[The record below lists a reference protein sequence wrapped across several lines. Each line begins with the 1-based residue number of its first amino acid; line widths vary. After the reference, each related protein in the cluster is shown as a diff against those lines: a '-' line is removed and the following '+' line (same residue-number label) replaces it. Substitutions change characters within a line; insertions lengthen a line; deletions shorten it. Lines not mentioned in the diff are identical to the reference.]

1 MFWCTI
7 YLLYLK
13 SAFFLTIFDVW
24 VLDRMKW
31 NVISETARRVLPRST
46 SNKDRDK
53 MICFQRW
60 CGKYCDMLQFCD
72 KLYGYQCHHATDKI
86 ISVSWTQN
94 ISHNKLLQW
103 PTGTSQIMAKGNVHH
118 DVYNDVYN
126 MTSFMQYTIL
136 LKIKI

>member
-1 MFWCTI
+1 M
-7 YLLYLK
+7 K
-13 SAFFLTIFDVW
+13 QPEEFFQGQPVIKTEI
-24 VLDRMKW
+24 KW
-31 NVISETARRVLPRST
+31 FVFNA
-46 SNKDRDK
+46 NHK
-53 MICFQRW
+53 
-60 CGKYCDMLQFCD
+60 CGKYCDMLQFCE

-86 ISVSWTQN
+86 ISISWTQN

-136 LKIKI
+136 LKIKM